1 MRGSCSTKMVIT
13 QLWNVI
19 FRHAIYHQNAGN
31 VLHTFNS
38 IMLRYSA
45 ILTKDNVRNTRSKFL
60 HSTFLNKDFS
70 FNIVCRSIKFLT
82 VIFLSVVE
90 GSVSHFF
97 YIGLRCLFMLFRKQI
112 NIIFYNILHFIS

>member
-1 MRGSCSTKMVIT
+1 M
-13 QLWNVI
+13 
-19 FRHAIYHQNAGN
+19 
-31 VLHTFNS
+31 FNS

-45 ILTKDNVRNTRSKFL
+45 ILPKDNVRKTRSKFL

-82 VIFLSVVE
+82 VILLSVVE

-97 YIGLRCLFMLFRKQI
+97 YIGPRCFFMLFRKQI